1 MAKKA
6 PLETELAQ
14 LKEKVRT
21 RMAGT
26 ENPEGDPALRS
37 LHKRLKRTQRK
48 RRSEAMRKRR
58 AMGKAGTAGS
68 AEASKA

>member
-1 MAKKA
+1 MAKKT
-6 PLETELAQ
+6 PIDTDLAR
-14 LKEKVRT
+14 LKEKVKMKT
-21 RMAGT
+21 AGV
-26 ENPEGDPALRS
+26 ESPESDPALRS

-58 AMGKAGTAGS
+58 AMGKAAGS